1 MEQIE
6 VNIKLVTN
14 NQVYN
19 LLIRK
24 SETIIKLKEYC
35 QVISN
40 IPQDQQILLYK
51 GKNLSNEKLIK
62 DYDIEN
68 NNDIILAKK
77 EEQKTVQN
85 SGNSNFNII
94 DEVKKITDKVFPII

>member
-1 MEQIE
+1 MELIE
-6 VNIKLVTN
+6 VNIKLASN
-14 NQVYN
+14 NHVYN
-19 LLIRK
+19 LPIRK
-24 SETIIKLKEYC
+24 SETINKLKEYC

-51 GKNLSNEKLIK
+51 GKKLSNEKLIK